1 MDKQIIDIATL
12 KHSHNNENTS
22 DDLKS
27 ETNYKTIMKK
37 LFSNKGIKI
46 IILAIV
52 CLLTLFI
59 FLGIGKGKNVEDLT
73 ETQQSNKNYTTTLEY
88 CAELENKLETLL
100 SKMHG
105 AGDVSVMISVDGSP
119 ELIYA
124 TSDDNKV
131 SNNSSGSTTTSSSN
145 LIIVENDGNE
155 KPLVLTENLP
165 NVKGVIVVSSGAND
179 ISVKLDIL
187 NAISTLLNIS
197 TDKISVLKGI

>member
-1 MDKQIIDIATL
+1 M
-12 KHSHNNENTS
+12 SVNTVHYQ
-22 DDLKS
+22 KR
-27 ETNYKTIMKK
+27 
-37 LFSNKGIKI
+37 FSSG
-46 IILAIV
+46 
-52 CLLTLFI
+52 
-59 FLGIGKGKNVEDLT
+59 
-73 ETQQSNKNYTTTLEY
+73 
-88 CAELENKLETLL
+88 
-100 SKMHG
+100 
-105 AGDVSVMISVDGSP
+105 ISVPQNQLQLLPYRITPD
-119 ELIYA
+119 
-124 TSDDNKV
+124 